1 MCTVCWIWV
10 DWKGLKRCII
20 FEGPLRNKSGTLGPV
35 TNLLKLAHERIAA
48 LDKHDAMEIQ
58 QQITTAKKHK
68 QTTWWCLGYI
78 YYIILYY
85 IILYYIIVY
94 YIILYYIVLYYIILY
109 YIMYIWILYIY
120 IYGYIVFERGC
131 IVVYLMPARFLQSF
145 WTWSRAGIQQGL
157 SFCARALHFTPTGIA
172 RWSLGLP
179 PIEPVVVWNC
189 LRNKN
194 ALILHSMMSARETRD

>member
-78 YYIILYY
+78 YIYYIILYYSILYYIILYY
-85 IILYYIIVY
+85 IILYYII
-94 YIILYYIVLYYIILY
+94 LC
-109 YIMYIWILYIY
+109 
-120 IYGYIVFERGC
+120 IYGYYIYMDILFLRGGVSLYTSCQPVFYSPSELGLEQEFNR
-131 IVVYLMPARFLQSF
+131 VYLSVPGHYTLLQ
-145 WTWSRAGIQQGL
+145 
-157 SFCARALHFTPTGIA
+157 RAL
-172 RWSLGLP
+172 LGD
-179 PIEPVVVWNC
+179 
-189 LRNKN
+189 R
-194 ALILHSMMSARETRD
+194 

>member
-10 DWKGLKRCII
+10 DWKGASFLKVHC
-20 FEGPLRNKSGTLGPV
+20 ETSLGPV
-35 TNLLKLAHERIAA
+35 TNLLKLALQASVSQNQLKIVYQSHMLHVWNIYQH
-48 LDKHDAMEIQ
+48 LP
-58 QQITTAKKHK
+58 HK
-68 QTTWWCLGYI
+68 SRSFLGKYTIHGGYGNDYPCYMTFLNLAIYI
-78 YYIILYY
+78 YTYIY
-85 IILYYIIVY
+85 IHV
-94 YIILYYIVLYYIILY
+94 
-109 YIMYIWILYIY
+109 YIY
-120 IYGYIVFERGC
+120 IYWYIIWTLYIWDILCFERGC